1 MVSSQ
6 PCVPLFSIRGLVDH
20 MVELI
25 VSKDK
30 AFYLLDKPTFC
41 WLIHYLHPSLSMKDI
56 PHRTKIH
63 EEVLVC
69 AGQAKS
75 KVKAMLQVRN
85 TFSFCSR
92 FCANYITR
100 PLRGRSPSHS
110 TPGHLMALGA
120 IHLYQ
125 SWPTMSTAL
134 LTGQISGWWGKI
146 NSLLCCWKGT
156 TPEQIL
162 WQLSQGS

>member
-6 PCVPLFSIRGLVDH
+6 PHIPLFSTRGLVDH

-25 VSKDK
+25 ISEDK
-30 AFYLLDKPTFC
+30 AFYFLDKPTFRQ
-41 WLIHYLHPSLSMKDI
+41 LIHYLCPSLSMKDI
-56 PHRTKIH
+56 PHCTKIC
-63 EEVLVC
+63 EEVLVH

-75 KVKAMLQVRN
+75 KVKAMLQVCN
-85 TFSFCSR
+85 AFSFCSR

-100 PLRGRSPSHS
+100 PLRGRSPSHL
-110 TPGHLMALGA
+110 TPGYLMALGA

-134 LTGQISGWWGKI
+134 LTGQISG
-146 NSLLCCWKGT
+146 
-156 TPEQIL
+156 
-162 WQLSQGS
+162 